1 MNPLPKKKT
10 AFLAVTSSLFA
21 STSLLA
27 QSANGSDVAAR
38 NGGGAGGLVGLAI
51 GIIVIVA
58 MWKIFVKA
66 GQPGWASIIPIYNAY
81 ILCKI
86 VGKPGWWVIL
96 LFIPVVNFIIG
107 IILMVG
113 LAKSFGKGTGFA
125 IGLIL
130 LGFIFF
136 PILGFGDETYRGPV
150 A

>member
-1 MNPLPKKKT
+1 
-10 AFLAVTSSLFA
+10 
-21 STSLLA
+21 
-27 QSANGSDVAAR
+27 
-38 NGGGAGGLVGLAI
+38 
-51 GIIVIVA
+51 
-58 MWKIFVKA
+58 
-66 GQPGWASIIPIYNAY
+66 
-81 ILCKI
+81 
-86 VGKPGWWVIL
+86 VIL